1 MFVCPECKVEN
12 RSDAKFCRKCG
23 RSRADLEKE
32 RGATSLPT
40 SDNRTEKLSE
50 ARQATPS
57 QSAVATSDK
66 PQLESITTP
75 ASEQQHEKSA
85 DFSSPDCPVCWTPLR
100 STDKFCCWCGAA
112 QPNRVLPFFKLCLEC
127 STQLPEKAN
136 FCFWCGADVCSPSRR
151 RVRVS
156 AELFRDEE
164 SEFFP
169 RFDA

>member
-23 RSRADLEKE
+23 RSRTDLERAPGSQPKTD
-32 RGATSLPT
+32 GDDTLSPSIQPSQASSALATSVKENAERASVHPA
-40 SDNRTEKLSE
+40 DQE
-50 ARQATPS
+50 
-57 QSAVATSDK
+57 SAK
-66 PQLESITTP
+66 Q
-75 ASEQQHEKSA
+75 A

-100 STDKFCCWCGAA
+100 ATDKFCCWCGAA

-151 RVRVS
+151 RVRIS
-156 AELFRDEE
+156 PELFRDEQ